1 MEPSVRQVN
10 VKTISGEVKSLT
22 VSQQITVGD
31 FKTKVLESFN
41 VPIDRQRLICQ
52 GKLLKDEHLL
62 SEYVKDDG
70 QTVHLMVKAD
80 GPPSGPQQSS
90 NPPPQAAPSG
100 MPFQLDQV
108 ISSVLS
114 GILPGAQLISSNQ
127 FLGGLGSRPAQAGPP
142 PQIPNPIN
150 PPNSGNQGHPHV
162 HPHSHVHP
170 NPNPQNRPS
179 NPSNQPPPGQQP
191 GPRQVEI
198 TLPFDRVLNIGNI
211 VNELHGP
218 GASFPP
224 PRMPQLPVPRNP
236 LVLLGGY
243 LHNYQFQLMRLLPF
257 ISRLADL
264 MQRESLIQDPNER
277 QLLQILGQRVGLA
290 MQELTLSTGPVM
302 QILQQIQIGPQPGQF
317 QMRIGN
323 YPVSPEVRQDSQAGN
338 LSPPPPNVPPPSNL
352 PQQSPPV
359 NPLPGNPPPVSDP
372 NISNPALRNPNPN
385 PLIPSGLAMPNPLA
399 GGPAGLM
406 NLLGGLMGPGQGMP
420 MLPGMN
426 LQMGP
431 GLVMPG
437 GPGGPAGSPA
447 GLVSMVPML
456 TQMLGGN
463 QGMTLRELI
472 NTLQMHDEEESLP
485 MMDFFYNLNISE
497 IMILATG
504 NWDPIERQ
512 RPAVRESLLKLMEE
526 DSPEGRLRIVHILI
540 NYMQRQY
547 AVPDEFIPMLAQG
560 FSPQNAINAI
570 GERWLAALVNLVMD
584 YEGQSFVS
592 EFRNTL
598 ELMIGNY
605 AEDMGSHIQGGVP
618 TVLNMIQVQMQT
630 AMNRIMPPE
639 FTGMIGGIMGTI
651 LSGYVSRALEVYK
664 QWVLANR
671 TQEEAKESPQTPAAA
686 LLATWQD
693 TIERDL
699 ALNVPQQRPFSRSYL
714 DSDVF
719 ASPESVP
726 NLQQFFLRS
735 LGTAFNA
742 TGVSPTPNSA
752 PAEVIHEF
760 FSSFANYTRE
770 RLQNDQDF
778 RVGRHE
784 FLDRIRK

>member
-1 MEPSVRQVN
+1 MESSDRQVN

-31 FKTKVLESFN
+31 FKVKILESFN

-62 SEYVKDDG
+62 SEYIKDDG

-80 GPPSGPQQSS
+80 GPPSNPPQSS
-90 NPPPQAAPSG
+90 NPPPQPAPSG

-127 FLGGLGSRPAQAGPP
+127 FIGGLGSRPAQAGPP
-142 PQIPNPIN
+142 PQIPNPMSQLF
-150 PPNSGNQGHPHV
+150 SGNLGQ
-162 HPHSHVHP
+162 
-170 NPNPQNRPS
+170 PNPQNRPS
-179 NPSNQPPPGQQP
+179 NPPNQPPPSQQP

-290 MQELTLSTGPVM
+290 MQELTLSTGPAM

-323 YPVSPEVRQDSQAGN
+323 YPVSSEVRQESQASN
-338 LSPPPPNVPPPSNL
+338 LSPPPPNIPPPSNP

-359 NPLPGNPPPVSDP
+359 NLNPSNPPVSDP
-372 NISNPALRNPNPN
+372 NINNPALRSHNLNPLNPSGQPVPN
-385 PLIPSGLAMPNPLA
+385 PLSA
-399 GGPAGLM
+399 GPAGLM

-420 MLPGMN
+420 GGLN

-437 GPGGPAGSPA
+437 GPGNSPA
-447 GLVSMVPML
+447 GLVGMVPML

-547 AVPDEFIPMLAQG
+547 AVPEEFIPMLAQG
-560 FSPQNAINAI
+560 FNPQNAINSI
-570 GERWLAALVNLVMD
+570 GQHWLISLVNLVMD
-584 YEGQSFVS
+584 YDGPNFVN

-605 AEDMGSHIQGGVP
+605 AEDMGSHIQGGLP

-651 LSGYVSRALEVYK
+651 ISGYVSRALEVYK
-664 QWVLANR
+664 QWVLATR
-671 TQEEAKESPQTPAAA
+671 TQEEAKESPQTPVAA
-686 LLATWQD
+686 LLATWQS

-699 ALNVPQQRPFSRSYL
+699 SLNVPQQRPFSRSYL

-719 ASPESVP
+719 ASPESIP

-735 LGTAFNA
+735 LGTAFNN

-752 PAEVIHEF
+752 PVEVIHEF

-770 RLQNDQDF
+770 RLQNDPDF